1 MTSPQQ
7 LNEQINYRWV
17 TICWYPDGRIYL
29 FHLRYIFWF
38 LLVSLGTVA
47 KDQKSKCFCWMAWNR
62 HPVPRMHPRYFP
74 EFYSALANKILC
86 HLGTVELWSAGDW
99 PVFLAEIRKK
109 SKTKRPGLRHIIYL
123 LERSF
128 WVSFRFY
135 GGLPGLLDRVWLQ
148 ATGRRVGNDKDW
160 AFFNGVDTWLG
171 LMRIV
176 LWIN

>member
-1 MTSPQQ
+1 MSDYLLISRRTDLPFSSQ
-7 LNEQINYRWV
+7 
-17 TICWYPDGRIYL
+17 IYL
-29 FHLRYIFWF
+29 LI
-38 LLVSLGTVA
+38 SP
-47 KDQKSKCFCWMAWNR
+47 CFTWNR
-62 HPVPRMHPRYFP
+62 GKRPKVQMLLLNGLKSPSSALNASTLLS

-160 AFFNGVDTWLG
+160 MG
-171 LMRIV
+171 LIPG
-176 LWIN
+176 WD